1 MKPVFADCSSTI
13 SIVGGWPPGKISVA
27 MNLRKRASHNVSGKP
42 WSTICCLVRPV
53 IVCSSN
59 TPSGG
64 RILWARAKKSA

>member
-1 MKPVFADCSSTI
+1 M
-13 SIVGGWPPGKISVA
+13 
-27 MNLRKRASHNVSGKP
+27 RGKP